1 MRHSPGMMRSGELL
15 AIYSDVGG
23 RRQCGC
29 ELREK
34 HPRSAAPPV
43 LVPGDAGEALSTSL
57 DEAQSAN
64 SSPDGALDALTQ
76 LVAETEQRRSQQVQR
91 IAELAERDGAAVLA
105 ERVIAERVL
114 KEVEA
119 TLGMARAYQSILQSL
134 DAT

>member
-1 MRHSPGMMRSGELL
+1 M
-15 AIYSDVGG
+15 
-23 RRQCGC
+23 
-29 ELREK
+29 REK
-34 HPRSAAPPV
+34 YPRSAAPPV
-43 LVPGDAGEALSTSL
+43 LVPWNVGEAFSTSL
-57 DEAQSAN
+57 DEAQPAN

-91 IAELAERDGAAVLA
+91 VAELAERDGAATLA